1 MTVAPPARLYKYRDF
16 SVNTLRMLTEDE
28 VFYASPSVFNDPLD
42 SSPTIEVDID
52 ISALQRLLEKMLV
65 SRSPIERVRLT
76 IDEHRYMAT
85 ELGNPEKNKAARDY
99 YIRRLA
105 DNVLRA
111 LRDEYA
117 KFGVLSLA
125 GRWNCPLMWSH
136 YADHHKGVCVE
147 YATANAEFER
157 LHPVNYG
164 RPRTIKASTLVEW
177 KFQKSPEAL
186 RAIEETLF
194 LSKAS
199 QWRYEKEWRAI
210 VDRAGTAPAPAR
222 LTAIHF
228 GLRCDTSVIRTTVLM
243 HRNKERGPKFYAMH
257 VRGNGFQLS
266 RARIDVDEIHATGIQ
281 SAAVLDFRDI
291 FKDERDDLP
300 IDRGTE

>member
-1 MTVAPPARLYKYRDF
+1 MTVAPPARVYKYRDF

-42 SSPTIEVDID
+42 SSPTIEVDVD
-52 ISALQRLLEKMLV
+52 APALQCLLEKMLV
-65 SRSPIERVRLT
+65 SRSSLERVRMT
-76 IDEHRYMAT
+76 INNHRYMAT
-85 ELGNPEKNKAARDY
+85 ELGNSEKDKAARDY

-136 YADHHKGVCVE
+136 YADNHKGVCVE
-147 YATANAEFER
+147 YATANAQFER

-164 RPRTIKASTLVEW
+164 RSRTIRASTLVEW
-177 KFQKSPEAL
+177 KVQKSPEA
-186 RAIEETLF
+186 RRTIEETLF

-210 VDRAGTAPAPAR
+210 VDRAGIAPAPAR

-228 GLRCDTSVIRTTVLM
+228 GLRCDTSVIRTIVLM
-243 HRNKERGPKFYAMH
+243 YRNKERAPKFYAMH
-257 VRGNGFQLS
+257 VRDNGFKLS
-266 RARIDVDEIHATGIQ
+266 RALIDADEIHAIGIQ
-281 SAAVLDFRDI
+281 SAALLDFRDI
-291 FKDERDDLP
+291 FKDESNNLP
-300 IDRGTE
+300 LDRETE